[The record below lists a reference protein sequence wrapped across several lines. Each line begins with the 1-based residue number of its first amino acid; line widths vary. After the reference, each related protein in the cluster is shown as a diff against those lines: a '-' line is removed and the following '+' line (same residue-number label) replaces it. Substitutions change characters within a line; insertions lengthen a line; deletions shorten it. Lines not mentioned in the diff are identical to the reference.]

1 MCRWSLPNQIE
12 EIKMRLTEDNILVPT
27 VKTYEPKNH
36 KYTKEQYNQS
46 LENLKNTVNK
56 QKKLGLGNPEHATM
70 EKMFKTMAAHCDIQE
85 LLDMD
90 NVTYIEAPDP
100 KTFIRFRK
108 GAGNVSVSQKPKFAV
123 AELYEGLARISC
135 SVSGS
140 GNFNANI
147 PIIPATHLEIAE
159 RVQEKVPH
167 IQFHVAYMPQW
178 EPAPNIDPA
187 LLASLQSTEIEL
199 VNGVPTQ
206 VPVEHWFMLGTAW
219 GGDKELIEEHIIPKA

>member
-1 MCRWSLPNQIE
+1 MQF
-12 EIKMRLTEDNILVPT
+12 IKDMLVPT

-36 KYTKEQYNQS
+36 KYTKEQYKQS
-46 LENLKNTVNK
+46 LENLKNTVDK
-56 QKKLGLGNPEHATM
+56 QKKLGLGNPESSTM

-85 LLDMD
+85 LLEMD

-108 GAGNVSVSQKPKFAV
+108 GAGNVSVAQKPKFAV
-123 AELYEGLARISC
+123 ADLYEGLTRINC

-140 GNFNANI
+140 GNFQANI

-167 IQFHVAYMPQW
+167 IQFHIAYMPQW
-178 EPAPNIDPA
+178 EPAPNPDPA
-187 LLASLQSTEIEL
+187 LLASLVSTEIQ
-199 VNGVPTQ
+199 VKDGVPTQ

-219 GGDKELIEEHIIPKA
+219 GGDRELIEEHIIPKS